1 MIGNT
6 DRVTLPIG
14 VEVDGIRYRE
24 VVIDEMTGIDE
35 ENLASPKIQNN
46 GGKAVTLLL
55 QRCIQEIV
63 GVVDRK
69 KSRMTMID
77 QKIIKKMYAADR
89 DYLVLCIKGL
99 SSGLDI
105 SGDVQCTSCGATEFR
120 ELNFSNLDVYEWE
133 EGERVEIEIELPRG
147 FYDERSSKYFNKLV
161 WKLPDGRVQEKLAS
175 VKNNEVATYMMASG
189 IVSVEGLDYRPSTS
203 DVRTLSLTDRNYF
216 AECIVDNSVGVDTNM
231 EFECEHC
238 GDMFEKE
245 VDIMGFFSLGGK
257 AKKKPTSSGKS
268 GRRLRKRT

>member
-1 MIGNT
+1 
-6 DRVTLPIG
+6 
-14 VEVDGIRYRE
+14 
-24 VVIDEMTGIDE
+24 
-35 ENLASPKIQNN
+35 
-46 GGKAVTLLL
+46 
-55 QRCIQEIV
+55 
-63 GVVDRK
+63 
-69 KSRMTMID
+69 
-77 QKIIKKMYAADR
+77 
-89 DYLVLCIKGL
+89 
-99 SSGLDI
+99 
-105 SGDVQCTSCGATEFR
+105 
-120 ELNFSNLDVYEWE
+120 
-133 EGERVEIEIELPRG
+133 
-147 FYDERSSKYFNKLV
+147 
-161 WKLPDGRVQEKLAS
+161 
-175 VKNNEVATYMMASG
+175 MMASG